1 MASSCCTCAAS
12 VVTRACAF
20 FMFSMRLPM
29 PPPSL
34 PNRLCTR
41 SDAVLLQAFVD
52 RGQWVP
58 VLLARAV
65 VAGPSEPDHEESRLH
80 ISSTAKMRWRA
91 LHMGRQGW
99 VRPRRFRAGH
109 QPKAL
114 SFKVQIQQQ
123 TCHSVLQAIQERSSQ
138 IRASQ
143 AAPGCDGADWGPAHL
158 DAATMGLEGVRCAHE
173 DVNTRISLLVSG
185 NSTRNGNGGC
195 ERREKATDAAQG
207 ECD

>member
-1 MASSCCTCAAS
+1 MASVEVGEKGAQNGRASGEAQGGAHLASSCCTCAAS

-109 QPKAL
+109 NPR
-114 SFKVQIQQQ
+114 
-123 TCHSVLQAIQERSSQ
+123 HSPSKCKSSSKHAIPCYKPFRKGLVKSGLPRRPQAVTERTGVLR
-138 IRASQ
+138 
-143 AAPGCDGADWGPAHL
+143 
-158 DAATMGLEGVRCAHE
+158 T
-173 DVNTRISLLVSG
+173 
-185 NSTRNGNGGC
+185 
-195 ERREKATDAAQG
+195 
-207 ECD
+207 